1 MGFLL
6 MQYEYQRATS
16 QYNLCERT
24 GIRLNDQLEKYTK
37 RIENMQSLFS
47 KAESRLENNW
57 NNYSN
62 NFNSI
67 ISAAQNN
74 IGATVGA
81 AAINNFVSQL
91 GGIRIGGVALGSF
104 ISYSGAE
111 PTTAQETLAALSQL
125 GAQAKAIMTQLIQN
139 AKEADIEKLHAQ
151 QNAQLEPISEK
162 ESDIQGKVNLNDTL
176 TTIWQQRRDNAK
188 ERLGQDI
195 ENGVSKYGL
204 K

>member
-91 GGIRIGGVALGSF
+91 GGIRIAGVTLGSF

>member
-1 MGFLL
+1 